1 MSTAGFK
8 IFDSPL
14 GPCGIAWSDFG
25 VTGVQLPE
33 GTAEETRRRLTARH
47 PEVSE
52 AKPPADVAL
61 AIEGITALLAGKPA
75 DLRSVALDFEHVSD
89 FHRRVYEITR
99 AIPRGATL
107 TYGDIA
113 RRLGDL
119 TLARAVG
126 QALGHN
132 PFPLIVPCH
141 RVIARGNALGGFS
154 AHGGTTTKQ
163 RLLEIEGWTERSLPL
178 FGQPDG

>member
-1 MSTAGFK
+1 MSGGGFTLFDTA
-8 IFDSPL
+8 I
-14 GPCGIAWSDFG
+14 GPSGIAWSDFG

-33 GTAEETRRRLTARH
+33 SSPAETRRRLTARH

-52 AKPPADVAL
+52 ATPPPDIAQ
-61 AIEGITALLAGKPA
+61 AIAAIVGLLAGEPA
-75 DLRSVALDFEHVSD
+75 DLRTIALDLETVTD
-89 FHRRVYEITR
+89 FNRRVYAVART
-99 AIPRGATL
+99 IPRGSTL

-113 RRLGDL
+113 QRLGDL
-119 TLARAVG
+119 SLSRAVG

-141 RVIARGNALGGFS
+141 RVLARGGALAGFS

-178 FGQPDG
+178 FGKADA